1 MQEEQFEWN
10 IQNIE
15 EDIETMTIVNNI
27 GKPIPQ
33 RRNIMPSC
41 ISVQAQQKNR
51 ANIQENTGKYK
62 KHKIIKNRSGHDRP
76 KTKQKAIESKGTPT
90 LNHKHSNHLHNTV
103 DDLQS
108 KYHFPPKMASNNYHF
123 QPVAIKS

>member
-41 ISVQAQQKNR
+41 ISV
-51 ANIQENTGKYK
+51 
-62 KHKIIKNRSGHDRP
+62 
-76 KTKQKAIESKGTPT
+76 
-90 LNHKHSNHLHNTV
+90 
-103 DDLQS
+103 
-108 KYHFPPKMASNNYHF
+108 
-123 QPVAIKS
+123 